1 MEEQGEAKIGLDGTF
16 SLLLEESTKH
26 IDLSDLPLHPEP
38 KNHPKEKYT

>member
-1 MEEQGEAKIGLDGTF
+1 MEEQGEAKIRF

-38 KNHPKEKYT
+38 KNHPKEQYT